1 MMESEENKKF
11 EQVAQKIEPQSK
23 LLRAWE
29 LKGGISARVTALEIE
44 RRDGQTRKMVVR
56 QHSAVDLAHNP
67 QIAADEIIEKNMREG
82 HRWFIAQA
90 FAKLSVQ

>member
-29 LKGGISARVTALEIE
+29 LKGGISARVTALEVE
-44 RRDGQTRKMVVR
+44 RPGGQKRKMVVR
-56 QHSAVDLAHNP
+56 RYVCAYAGSD
-67 QIAADEIIEKNMREG
+67 D
-82 HRWFIAQA
+82 
-90 FAKLSVQ
+90 KLQRG